1 MSLVKKTINVTD
13 TQEAWIRAQIDSG
26 HYGNDSELFRD
37 LIRREQTRA
46 AEIDVIRAA
55 LIEAEQSGPSSAM
68 PEDIRTRVQ
77 TRLRHNGVLSSDT

>member
-13 TQEAWIRAQIDSG
+13 AQEAWIRAQIDSG

-55 LIEAEQSGPSSAM
+55 LLEAEQSGSSSVT

-77 TRLRHNGVLSSDT
+77 TRLRKNGVLPSDT

>member
-55 LIEAEQSGPSSAM
+55 LIEAEQSGTSPAT